1 MWGPYENE
9 KFWPQENYIG
19 IKGNKDRN
27 MLVPTHVPLPGA
39 MERFSAVFRF
49 QGDIGLGLGLR
60 VQCLVLGTL

>member
-9 KFWPQENYIG
+9 ICWPEKG
-19 IKGNKDRN
+19 IKGNKDRI
-27 MLVPTHVPLPGA
+27 MLVPTHVLLPGA

-60 VQCLVLGTL
+60 VQCLVSGIS